1 MYWLASVL
9 MHGRNSCFP
18 PESLPIYPSERA
30 SVLMREETAVPPIY
44 VLYHK
49 CVSRVIMLTEQK
61 QIFALKMWYKSGFP
75 VIVAQWHNHF
85 D

>member
-1 MYWLASVL
+1 
-9 MHGRNSCFP
+9 
-18 PESLPIYPSERA
+18 
-30 SVLMREETAVPPIY
+30 MREETAVPPIY